1 MFNFF
6 PVKEKGV
13 KLIPLSD
20 LHTGGS
26 TALFPYFNGEDLGF
40 PPHKKMTGENGGWK
54 FKHGVYTP
62 NAKQYAMFKHFT
74 KCAEQIASE
83 RNGRRFV
90 VVENGDAIDGVHHLT
105 PQLATRNVG
114 EQAAVHIW
122 LMQYFLH
129 KIGFDKNKGDL
140 LYIGQ
145 GTEAH
150 DGDEEDSI
158 TESLG
163 AEMLPEGD
171 EVFDFLSMDILS
183 NRFWFLHQGAGAG
196 RGLSTGNALH
206 NWMKNQYF
214 DCLEEGRTIPAVVI
228 SGHYHKS
235 VYTTFTR
242 RDKTMHGIILP
253 PFQLKT
259 RFGYRVAAA
268 ELEGVGI
275 RTIDIDGYQ
284 DIKINKAMLLQSRD
298 EVVRI

>member
-1 MFNFF
+1 
-6 PVKEKGV
+6 
-13 KLIPLSD
+13 
-20 LHTGGS
+20 
-26 TALFPYFNGEDLGF
+26 
-40 PPHKKMTGENGGWK
+40 MTGEAGGWK
-54 FKHGVYTP
+54 FKHGIYTP

-74 KCAEQIASE
+74 KCAEQIATE

-105 PQLATRNVG
+105 PQLATKNIG
-114 EQAAVHIW
+114 EQGAVHIW

-150 DGDEEDSI
+150 DGDEED
-158 TESLG
+158 TMAQALG
-163 AEMLPEGD
+163 AEMMPNGD
-171 EVFDFLSMDILS
+171 DTFDFLPMDILN

-196 RGLSTGNALH
+196 RGLSKGNALH
-206 NWMKNQYF
+206 NWMKSKYF
-214 DCLEEGRTIPAVVI
+214 ECLEEERVIPSVVI
-228 SGHYHKS
+228 SGHYHNS

-242 RDKTMHGIILP
+242 KDRTMHGIILP